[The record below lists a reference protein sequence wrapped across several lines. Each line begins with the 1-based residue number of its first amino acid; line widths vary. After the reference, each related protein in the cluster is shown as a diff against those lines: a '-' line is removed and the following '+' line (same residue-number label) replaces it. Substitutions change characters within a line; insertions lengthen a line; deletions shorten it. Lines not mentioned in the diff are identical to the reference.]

1 MPVFGNENLFL
12 GVGSALTVIIAI
24 GELDVADVTDG
35 SASLP
40 SGISVRVSLVVFQ
53 VST

>member
-1 MPVFGNENLFL
+1 MLVFGNENLFL

-24 GELDVADVTDG
+24 GELDVAEVTGG

-40 SGISVRVSLVVFQ
+40 SGISI
-53 VST
+53 